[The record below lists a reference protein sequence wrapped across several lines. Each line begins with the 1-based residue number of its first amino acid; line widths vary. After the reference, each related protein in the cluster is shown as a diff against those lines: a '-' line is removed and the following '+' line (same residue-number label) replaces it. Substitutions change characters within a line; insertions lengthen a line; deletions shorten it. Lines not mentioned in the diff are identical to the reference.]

1 MNRLTERLLNQI
13 EPQFRDDVTGHDIHH
28 ITRVLMLSKYMQSHE
43 GGDLDVIEAA
53 AVLHDISDHKFN
65 GGKLDEGGEVARAIL
80 LENGTSEAF
89 ADLVA
94 QIVDQVSF
102 KGDGVS
108 TSELSLEA
116 QIVQD
121 ADRLDA
127 LGAIGISRTFAY
139 GGKKGQAIY
148 DPQLQPQSH
157 DSFEQYVN
165 SKTTSINHFHEKL
178 LLLFDRLNT
187 ETARK
192 IGQKRHEILVNF
204 IADFNA
210 EWSLKDFK

>member
-13 EPQFRDDVTGHDIHH
+13 EPQFQDDITGHDVNH
-28 ITRVLMLSKYMQSHE
+28 ITRVLLLSKYIQSQE

-65 GGKLDEGGEVARAIL
+65 GGKLDEGGKVARAIL

-94 QIVDQVSF
+94 QIVNQVSF
-102 KGDGVS
+102 KGAGVS
-108 TSELSLEA
+108 TNELSLEA

-148 DPQLQPQSH
+148 DPQLEPQSH

-192 IGQKRHEILVNF
+192 IGQKRHDILVNF

>member
-13 EPQFRDDVTGHDIHH
+13 EPQFQDDVTGHDVNH
-28 ITRVLMLSKYMQSHE
+28 ITRVLMLTKYIQSQE

-65 GGKLDEGGEVARAIL
+65 GGKLDEGGKVARAIL

-102 KGDGVS
+102 KGAGVS
-108 TSELSLEA
+108 TNELSLEA

-148 DPQLQPQSH
+148 DPQLEPQSH

-192 IGQKRHEILVNF
+192 IGQKRHDILVNF

>member
-13 EPQFRDDVTGHDIHH
+13 EPQFQDDVTGHDIHH
-28 ITRVLMLSKYMQSHE
+28 ITRVLMLSKYMQSQE

-102 KGDGVS
+102 KGAGVS
-108 TSELSLEA
+108 TRELSLEA

-139 GGKKGQAIY
+139 GGKKEQAIY

-165 SKTTSINHFHEKL
+165 SKTTSINHFYEKL

-192 IGQKRHEILVNF
+192 IGQKRHDILVNF

>member
-1 MNRLTERLLNQI
+1 MNRLTEKLLNQI
-13 EPQFRDDVTGHDIHH
+13 EPQFQNDVTGHDIHH
-28 ITRVLMLSKYMQSHE
+28 ITRVLMLSKHIQSQE

-65 GGKLDEGGEVARAIL
+65 GGKLDEGGKVARAIL
-80 LENGTSEAF
+80 IENGTTETF
-89 ADLVA
+89 AGQVA
-94 QIVDQVSF
+94 RIVDQVSF
-102 KGDGVS
+102 KGAGVS
-108 TSELSLEA
+108 TNELPLEA

-148 DPQLQPQSH
+148 DPKLQPQSH

-192 IGQKRHEILVNF
+192 IGQKRHDILVNF